1 MSHVTC
7 QINFTQIINYCCP
20 GSFSPT
26 PFFKHH
32 FFLIIKVEK
41 PFYQAFGPKK
51 PFYQAFLGPLTNP
64 NPAACCP
71 RRPLSGT
78 YVTLAVSEKKHRL
91 NRMSVRRTVHV
102 RARRQH
108 DAGRGAPAVPPCVN
122 PPRVRAANTAA
133 TTLRAPGV
141 SWGACTCMPDA
152 KGPCTATVHVLYSV
166 GVVRV
171 LSWCSHALPP
181 LPPPSSLSTCL
192 LLPAP

>member
-1 MSHVTC
+1 MPRRVWRQRPTWGCEPPPFFLFSQPTLSKNC
-7 QINFTQIINYCCP
+7 QI
-20 GSFSPT
+20 SR
-26 PFFKHH
+26 
-32 FFLIIKVEK
+32 
-41 PFYQAFGPKK
+41 
-51 PFYQAFLGPLTNP
+51 PLTNP
-64 NPAACCP
+64 APAACCP